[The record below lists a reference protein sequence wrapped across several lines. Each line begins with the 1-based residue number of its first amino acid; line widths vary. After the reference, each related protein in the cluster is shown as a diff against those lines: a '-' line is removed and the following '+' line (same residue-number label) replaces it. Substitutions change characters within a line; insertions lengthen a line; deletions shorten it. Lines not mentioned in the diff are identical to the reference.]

1 MWQIAPDDAETRNII
16 RTNPFSTDVVVLSNG
31 VAIRTSQY
39 FYQGNPGSQYCHLN
53 PCPNYILT
61 DSQGRVACADYNL
74 QILIR
79 RAS

>member
-1 MWQIAPDDAETRNII
+1 MWLIAPDETETRNII
-16 RTNPFSTDVVVLSNG
+16 KTNPFSTDVVVVANG
-31 VAIRTSQY
+31 IAFRTSQY
-39 FYQGNPGSQYCHLN
+39 FYQGVPGSQYCHLN

-79 RAS
+79 RPK